1 MLLIVDVIRLQLNQ
15 HVGQVISKMNDKE
28 NNEKWINGSYS
39 ENGMQLQKK
48 VVVVVVVVVVVFIDT
63 ERSVLAHESFKTYN
77 THTHV
82 KTSNWTINF
91 DDKNTQHH

>member
-1 MLLIVDVIRLQLNQ
+1 MGINYFNYGGIGFIDYPR
-15 HVGQVISKMNDKE
+15 E
-28 NNEKWINGSYS
+28 NI
-39 ENGMQLQKK
+39 
-48 VVVVVVVVVVVFIDT
+48 VVVVVVFIDT
-63 ERSVLAHESFKTYN
+63 ERSVLTHESYKTYN

>member
-48 VVVVVVVVVVVFIDT
+48 LRNLFRVHLVDRERTFMSYVVL
-63 ERSVLAHESFKTYN
+63 SKPKLMG
-77 THTHV
+77 
-82 KTSNWTINF
+82 
-91 DDKNTQHH
+91 